1 MGRSVNE
8 LPRDWVGTTRS
19 FTVAWGIPI
28 LVIVASAFAEDSLRT
43 LAWTAALAWM
53 GTACLLNAHRCGST
67 HCRYTGPYYLL
78 LTIPVTL
85 HGTQVVSLGAPGWWI
100 LGIAILAGGTL
111 IGWDSDRTWGR
122 YPEEEGGCGGL
133 CRSRS

>member
-53 GTACLLNAHRCGST
+53 GTACLLNAHRCGRT
-67 HCRYTGPYYLL
+67 HCRYTGPSYLL
-78 LTIPVTL
+78 LTIPVTRSEERSV
-85 HGTQVVSLGAPGWWI
+85 GKESVS
-100 LGIAILAGGTL
+100 T
-111 IGWDSDRTWGR
+111 
-122 YPEEEGGCGGL
+122 
-133 CRSRS
+133 CRPRWSPYQ

>member
-8 LPRDWVGTTRS
+8 LPRDWGGTTRS
-19 FTVAWGIPI
+19 VTVAWGIPI

-53 GTACLLNAHRCGST
+53 GTACLLNAHRCGRT
-67 HCRYTGPYYLL
+67 HCRSTGPYYLL

-85 HGTQVVSLGAPGWWI
+85 PGTQVVSLGAHGWWI

-111 IGWDSDRTWGR
+111 TWRDSAGT
-122 YPEEEGGCGGL
+122 GGIETERGGG
-133 CRSRS
+133 